1 MLRCAHLF
9 VTPWT
14 AACQVPLSMGFS
26 RQEHWSGLPWPPPGD
41 LPDPG
46 IEPTSLAYLALAGGF
61 LTTEPPGKPVAYIRG
76 SHWSQRRLGSSSSG
90 EILPSSG
97 WRAGV
102 LNKELTWSGTYMRPE
117 WTGGHW
123 TSRGCKGTDSN
134 GELAN
139 SYVNVHVRTWRPPG
153 KAILSFLL
161 WHPCSTPLRHPWIP
175 APHQAG
181 HFLIFP
187 LLLPVK
193 CTSCVSLMFV
203 QAYITQL
210 WGTTYPIDV
219 IDCTVIVGVLS
230 PMAKKWLDVQALFSN
245 LHSYRIG

>member
-1 MLRCAHLF
+1 MLRCVHLF

-14 AACQVPLSMGFS
+14 AARQVPLSMGFS
-26 RQEHWSGLPWPPPGD
+26 RQEHWSGLPCPPPGD

-61 LTTEPPGKPVAYIRG
+61 LTTEPPGKPVAYVRG
-76 SHWSQRRLGSSSSG
+76 SQGSQRRLGSSSSG

-123 TSRGCKGTDSN
+123 KSCGCKGTDSI

-139 SYVNVHVRTWRPPG
+139 SCVNVHLHTWRRPPG
-153 KAILSFLL
+153 QGHPFTPPLTPLL
-161 WHPCSTPLRHPWIP
+161 QPPPASLDSCSTSSRSLPHISTP
-175 APHQAG
+175 AP
-181 HFLIFP
+181 
-187 LLLPVK
+187 
-193 CTSCVSLMFV
+193 C
-203 QAYITQL
+203 
-210 WGTTYPIDV
+210 
-219 IDCTVIVGVLS
+219 
-230 PMAKKWLDVQALFSN
+230 
-245 LHSYRIG
+245 